1 MDIKREGVAKKKMIR
16 RVISLMIAAAVVAFA
31 GWRVSQLK
39 PAAPAVEMATV
50 WPDTVKRGPM
60 VRDVRGLGT
69 LVPEDILWIQAAFDS
84 QVSKIHTQSG
94 DEVGPETVL
103 LVLTNPQMEADEVDY
118 EWQTKQAV
126 ANLADLKVRLQSQTF
141 DQQSS
146 VATAQGDLKQME
158 LTKEKE
164 EQLYQ
169 AQLEPQVNVKLAV
182 AKWEQASSRFQMEK
196 QKLDIMKDSVEA
208 QIESQKVQIE
218 KLRATSLLKKKQ
230 VDELTIRAG
239 IRGRMQEMTLQVGQ
253 RVKPGDVLAKVAQ
266 PRKLMA
272 RLQIAETQAKDI
284 LIGQRAQVDSRNG
297 IVLGHVTRIDAS
309 IVNGTRTVDC
319 KLDGPL
325 PTGAVPDLSVDGTV
339 EIERLPDVLY
349 VGRPV
354 FAQPNSPATL
364 FKIDEDGK
372 GAARV
377 PVKFGRASV
386 NAIEVVEGLKAG
398 DRVILSDMAA
408 QDQFA
413 RVRLN

>member
-1 MDIKREGVAKKKMIR
+1 MDIKREGVAKMKLIR
-16 RVISLMIAAAVVAFA
+16 RVIYLTITAAAIALA
-31 GWRVSQLK
+31 AWRLTQLK
-39 PAAPAVEMATV
+39 PIAPTVEMATI
-50 WPDTVKRGPM
+50 WPDTVQRGPM

-69 LVPEDILWIQAAFDS
+69 LIPEDILWIQAAFDS
-84 QVSKIHTQSG
+84 QVSKIHKQSG
-94 DEVGPETVL
+94 EDVEPDTVL
-103 LVLTNPQMEADEVDY
+103 LVLTNPQMEADAVDY
-118 EWQTKQAV
+118 QWQTKQAE

-141 DQQSS
+141 DQQTS
-146 VATAQGDLKQME
+146 VAAAQGDLKQAE
-158 LTKEKE
+158 ISKEKE
-164 EQLYQ
+164 EQLYH
-169 AQLEPQVNVKLAV
+169 AHLEAEINVELAV
-182 AKWEQASSRFQMEK
+182 ARWEQAASRFQMEK

-239 IRGRMQEMTLQVGQ
+239 IRGRMQEMTLEVGQ
-253 RVKPGDVLAKVAQ
+253 RVKPGDVLAKVAK

-284 LIGQRAQVDSRNG
+284 LVGQRAQIDTRNG

-325 PTGAVPDLSVDGTV
+325 PAGAVPDLSVDGTV
-339 EIERLPDVLY
+339 EIERLPNVLY

-354 FAQPNSPATL
+354 FAQPNSPSTL

-372 GAARV
+372 GARRV

-398 DRVILSDMAA
+398 DRVILSDMVA
-408 QDQFA
+408 QDQTA

>member
-1 MDIKREGVAKKKMIR
+1 MDIKRQGVAKNKTIR
-16 RVISLMIAAAVVAFA
+16 RVIYVTIIAAVVVLA
-31 GWRVSQLK
+31 GRRVSQLK
-39 PAAPAVEMATV
+39 PAAPAVEMAAI

-84 QVSKIHTQSG
+84 QVGKIHTQSG
-94 DEVGPETVL
+94 DQVGPETVL
-103 LVLTNPQMEADEVDY
+103 LVLANPQMEADEVDY
-118 EWQTKQAV
+118 EWQTKQAE
-126 ANLADLKVRLQSQTF
+126 ANLSDLRVRLQSQTF

-146 VATAQGDLKQME
+146 VATAQGDLKLAE
-158 LTKEKE
+158 ISKETE

-169 AQLEPQVNVKLAV
+169 AEVEPQINVKLAV
-182 AKWEQASSRFQMEK
+182 ARWEQASSRFQMEK
-196 QKLDIMKDSVEA
+196 RKLDIMHDSVEA

-218 KLRATSLLKKKQ
+218 KLRATAVLKKKQ
-230 VDELTIRAG
+230 VEELTIRAG

-266 PRKLMA
+266 PWKLMA
-272 RLQIAETQAKDI
+272 RLQIAETQTQDI
-284 LIGQRAQVDSRNG
+284 RVGQRAQIDTRNG
-297 IVLGHVTRIDAS
+297 IVPGRVTRIDAS

-325 PTGAVPDLSVDGTV
+325 PAGAVPDLSVDGTV

-349 VGRPV
+349 VGRPA

-364 FKIDEDGK
+364 FRIDGDGK
-372 GAARV
+372 GATRV
-377 PVKFGRASV
+377 LVKFGRASV

-408 QDQFA
+408 QDQYA
-413 RVRLN
+413 RLRLN